1 MTCAGGAGPW
11 QPALVRRGY
20 DPRSEAA
27 AWRLQV
33 LPCKLPDKW
42 CAPGRTGHAV
52 AAVPTHTAPARP
64 PLTTRTREKI
74 CAVSSF
80 PVVFPG
86 DPDGS
91 G

>member
-1 MTCAGGAGPW
+1 MCPSPVSFVHLCPWPAVPAHRRSCLPATDTATSIGVAMTWAGGAGPW

-42 CAPGRTGHAV
+42 CAPSPQPTG
-52 AAVPTHTAPARP
+52 
-64 PLTTRTREKI
+64 
-74 CAVSSF
+74 
-80 PVVFPG
+80 
-86 DPDGS
+86 
-91 G
+91 

>member
-52 AAVPTHTAPARP
+52 TAAHCPSPVP
-64 PLTTRTREKI
+64 
-74 CAVSSF
+74 
-80 PVVFPG
+80 
-86 DPDGS
+86 PDDAHL
-91 G
+91 